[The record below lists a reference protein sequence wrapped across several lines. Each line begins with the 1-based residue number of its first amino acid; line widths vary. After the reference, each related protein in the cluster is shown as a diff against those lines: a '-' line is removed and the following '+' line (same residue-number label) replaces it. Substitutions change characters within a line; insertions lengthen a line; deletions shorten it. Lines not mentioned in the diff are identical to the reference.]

1 MGAVFSRRGTGE
13 PPEGEEE
20 GGEEEVEGDPL
31 FPSSEE
37 EVASVWVVAGT
48 GATAPFLRGVRWG
61 TLDAPITGDCE
72 GVMVIV
78 VDCRTGAGCG

>member
-1 MGAVFSRRGTGE
+1 MGAILSLRGT
-13 PPEGEEE
+13 GEEE
-20 GGEEEVEGDPL
+20 GGGEEDEGEDEEVEGG
-31 FPSSEE
+31 PSSEE
-37 EVASVWVVAGT
+37 EVASVWVVVGT

-78 VDCRTGAGCG
+78 VDCRTGACCG